1 MSPSFVEKHGLS
13 TPARAAAAK
22 AVAEQIER
30 DGIEIVRLSFVDQH
44 GILRGKTI
52 VAAEVARLI
61 NNGLGVPSSLL
72 LKDTSN
78 RTVFAAFTPR
88 GGVGI
93 KEMEGAGDVLMIPD
107 PTTFQTLPWAP
118 HSGWML
124 CDLRFGSGAAVA
136 PACADCGSVL
146 TKMGCGGRAAA
157 AGRQASMR
165 ISASRSAWGASS
177 CAPAGKP
184 LNFSR

>member
-1 MSPSFVEKHGLS
+1 MSPSFAEKHALS
-13 TPARAAAAK
+13 TPERVAAAK
-22 AVAEQIER
+22 AAAEQIGQ

-61 NNGLGVPSSLL
+61 NSGLGVPSSLL

-78 RTVFAAFTPR
+78 RTVFAAFTPQ

-107 PTTFQTLPWAP
+107 PTTFKTLPWAP
-118 HSGWML
+118 HTGWML
-124 CDLRFGSGAAVA
+124 CDLRFGTGAAVPFSTRDLFRA
-136 PACADCGSVL
+136 TL
-146 TKMGCGGRAAA
+146 GRLDER
-157 AGRQASMR
+157 GWPSSREPSWNFTC
-165 ISASRSAWGASS
+165 SA
-177 CAPAGKP
+177 
-184 LNFSR
+184 